1 MDSSGTQSKDSA
13 AKAGPLG
20 RLYAFLARRPYS
32 VIVWAALFCTLLVKF
47 IQACRTGMLY
57 QYGNWILA
65 DIAFLLG
72 LEIVLAVTCFR
83 WPRKWVIRAATIVAA
98 VVCTWSVMNAGLVMR
113 TGRQILPSV
122 LIPLIHDTLN
132 ALRLI
137 GINLIKMPT
146 VAIILLGPSAIA
158 LTFFFMVLAKPRQ
171 PAYNRKRFKLRILG
185 CLVIILC
192 ALLARVTIAG
202 RRSRQAFAEG
212 LSYNCHLK
220 AISFFL
226 IPHTGLLRRR
236 DLNDAQRRI
245 PTMDQAKISWSNQ
258 AKHVNHN
265 VVVVVLE
272 GVQFKYTSLY
282 DKTTN
287 LTPYLAHLADE
298 GAAFLNARSA
308 LCHTTKALFAVL
320 TGRYPSPSHDI
331 VETVPASKPYASLAT
346 ILKQK
351 LHFRTAFFQS
361 AQGTFE
367 SRPSLACNLGFDKFW
382 SREDLND
389 PNAFV
394 GYLGCDE
401 FKILQPV
408 SKWIRSGESPF
419 FLAIMCSITHDPYE
433 IPEWFVEQLPEWLKE
448 NPHERVRRYQR
459 SIYYTD
465 KFIEALDAQ
474 LDALGIRDDTILC
487 VVSDHA
493 EGFGEHGMLGHE
505 RIGFDEVFKIPWV
518 IRAKTLIQPRTTVTT
533 PVSNLDVTPTL
544 LGLLGFDTKSGGFD
558 GMDALRETPVGR
570 KVHFCDWKHEG
581 PSGYVKGDCK
591 FMFNPTNKRL
601 SVFDLANDPLETNR
615 IELPQEQQ
623 QAIIDEIIAW
633 RKKMVFKPAQRRHTG
648 MKMLFGRWQSRWKGR
663 NSNSRYKPKEAD

>member
-1 MDSSGTQSKDSA
+1 MDSSSTQSKGNA
-13 AKAGPLG
+13 EKAGPLG
-20 RLYAFLARRPYS
+20 RLYALLARRPYS

-47 IQACRTGMLY
+47 LQACRTGMVD
-57 QYGNWILA
+57 QYFNWILA
-65 DIAFLLG
+65 DIAFLLAI
-72 LEIVLAVTCFR
+72 EIVLAVACFR
-83 WPRKWVIRAATIVAA
+83 WPHRWVIRTATIVAA

-122 LIPLIHDTLN
+122 LMPLIHDTFN

-137 GINLIKMPT
+137 GVNLIKMPT

-158 LTFFFMVLAKPRQ
+158 LTFFFMVLAKSRQ

-185 CLVIILC
+185 CLVVILC

-220 AISFFL
+220 AVSFFL

-282 DKTTN
+282 DKNAN

-308 LCHTTKALFAVL
+308 LCHTTKALFAIL

-331 VETVPASKPYASLAT
+331 VETVPADKPYASLAT

-361 AQGTFE
+361 AKGTFE
-367 SRPSLACNLGFDKFW
+367 SRPSLAYNLGFDKFW
-382 SREDLND
+382 TREDLND

-408 SKWIRSGESPF
+408 SKWIKSGKSPF

-433 IPEWFVEQLPEWLKE
+433 VPDWFVEQLPEWLKE
-448 NPHERVRRYQR
+448 NPHEPVRRYQR

-465 KFIEALDAQ
+465 KFIEALDAE
-474 LDALGIRDDTILC
+474 LGALGIRDDTILC
-487 VVSDHA
+487 VVGDHGEA
-493 EGFGEHGMLGHE
+493 FGEHGMLGHE

-518 IRAKTLIQPRTTVTT
+518 IRANSLIQSRTTVTA

-558 GMDALRETPVGR
+558 GIDALGKTPVGR

-581 PSGYVKGDCK
+581 PSGYVEGDFK
-591 FMFNPTNKRL
+591 FMFNPTNKRF
-601 SVFDLANDPLETNR
+601 SVFDLANDPLEANR

-623 QAIIDEIIAW
+623 QAITDEIIAW
-633 RKKMVFKPAQRRHTG
+633 RKKMVFKPAQQKPTGRRI
-648 MKMLFGRWQSRWKGR
+648 LFGHWQSRWKGR
-663 NSNSRYKPKEAD
+663 NSNSKYRPNEPD